1 MAILRLSA
9 DMFGAGTESFFDK
22 SPLENTQLN

>member
-9 DMFGAGTESFFDK
+9 YMFGAVTESFFDK
-22 SPLENTQLN
+22 LPLENTQLN